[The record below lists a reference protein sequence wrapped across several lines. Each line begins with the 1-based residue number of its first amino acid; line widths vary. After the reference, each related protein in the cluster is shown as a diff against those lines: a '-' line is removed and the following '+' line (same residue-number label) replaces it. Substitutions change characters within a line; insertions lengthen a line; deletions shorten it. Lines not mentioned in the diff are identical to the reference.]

1 MKKKYK
7 IGFVILALILILV
20 FLIYVCLNLV
30 NNNDSK
36 KVQKLDSIPKY
47 GYSLDKRA
55 TKLMK
60 EEFKELKTILNSDE
74 INYEEY
80 AKELSKLFVID
91 LFTLNNKINKYD
103 TPCLEYILEDNTDN
117 FVNNVSDTLYKY
129 IVDNSNSDRKQEL
142 PEVNSIMV
150 ESVDTMKYSYK
161 DEEYNGYKVNL
172 NWTYKKNLGY
182 DNSGI
187 IRLIKKDN
195 KLYVVGYETSE
206 VGDEENN

>member
-7 IGFVILALILILV
+7 IGFVIVVLILILA
-20 FLIYVCLNLV
+20 FLIYVCLDLV
-30 NNNDSK
+30 NNNDSD
-36 KVQKLDSIPKY
+36 KVQKIDSIPKY

-60 EEFKELKTILNSDE
+60 VEFKELKTILNNNE
-74 INYEEY
+74 ISYEEY

-103 TPCLEYILEDNTDN
+103 TPCLEYILEDNIDN
-117 FVNNVSDTLYKY
+117 FSSNVSDTLYKY
-129 IVDNSNSDRKQEL
+129 IVDNSNNNRKQEL

-150 ESVDTMKYSYK
+150 ENIDAIEYPYK
-161 DEEYNGYKVNL
+161 EEKYNGYKVNL
-172 NWTYKKNLGY
+172 SWTYKEDLGY

-206 VGDEENN
+206 VSNEENN

>member
-7 IGFVILALILILV
+7 IGFVIVVLILILA
-20 FLIYVCLNLV
+20 FLIYVCLDLV
-30 NNNDSK
+30 NNNDSD

-60 EEFKELKTILNSDE
+60 VEFKELKTILNNDE

-103 TPCLEYILEDNTDN
+103 TPCLEYILEDNIDN
-117 FVNNVSDTLYKY
+117 FSSNVSDTLYKY
-129 IVDNSNSDRKQEL
+129 IVDNSNNNRKQEL

-150 ESVDTMKYSYK
+150 ENIDAIEYPYK
-161 DEEYNGYKVNL
+161 EEKYNGYKVNL
-172 NWTYKKNLGY
+172 SWTYKEDLGY

-206 VGDEENN
+206 VGNEENN

>member
-7 IGFVILALILILV
+7 IGFVIVVLILILA
-20 FLIYVCLNLV
+20 FLIYVCLDLV
-30 NNNDSK
+30 NNNDSD

-47 GYSLDKRA
+47 GYSLDKSA

-60 EEFKELKTILNSDE
+60 AEFKELKTILNNNE

-103 TPCLEYILEDNTDN
+103 TPCLEYILKDNIDN
-117 FVNNVSDTLYKY
+117 FASNVSDTLYKY
-129 IVDNSNSDRKQEL
+129 LVDNSNNNRKQEL

-150 ESVDTMKYSYK
+150 ENIDAIEYSYK
-161 DEEYNGYKVNL
+161 EEKYNGYKVNL
-172 NWTYKKNLGY
+172 SWTYKEDLGY

-206 VGDEENN
+206 VGNEENN

>member
-7 IGFVILALILILV
+7 IGFVIVVLILILA
-20 FLIYVCLNLV
+20 FLIYVCLDLV
-30 NNNDSK
+30 NNNDSD
-36 KVQKLDSIPKY
+36 KVQKIDSIPKY

-60 EEFKELKTILNSDE
+60 VEFKELKTILNNDE

-103 TPCLEYILEDNTDN
+103 TPCLEYILEDNIDN
-117 FVNNVSDTLYKY
+117 FSSNVSDTLYKY
-129 IVDNSNSDRKQEL
+129 IVDNSNNNRKQEL

-150 ESVDTMKYSYK
+150 ENIDAIEYPYK
-161 DEEYNGYKVNL
+161 EEKYNGYKVNL
-172 NWTYKKNLGY
+172 SWTYKEDLGY

-206 VGDEENN
+206 VGNEENN

>member
-7 IGFVILALILILV
+7 IGFVIVVLILILA
-20 FLIYVCLNLV
+20 FLIYVCLDLV
-30 NNNDSK
+30 NNNDSD
-36 KVQKLDSIPKY
+36 KVQKIDSIPKY

-60 EEFKELKTILNSDE
+60 VEFKELKTILNNNE
-74 INYEEY
+74 ISYEEY

-103 TPCLEYILEDNTDN
+103 TPCLEYILEDNIDN
-117 FVNNVSDTLYKY
+117 FSSNVSDTLYKY
-129 IVDNSNSDRKQEL
+129 IVDNSNNNRKQEL

-150 ESVDTMKYSYK
+150 ENIDAIEYPYK
-161 DEEYNGYKVNL
+161 EEKYNGYKVNL
-172 NWTYKKNLGY
+172 SWTYKEDLGY

-206 VGDEENN
+206 VGNEENN

>member
-7 IGFVILALILILV
+7 IGFVIVVLILILA
-20 FLIYVCLNLV
+20 FLIYVCLDLV
-30 NNNDSK
+30 NNNDSD

-60 EEFKELKTILNSDE
+60 AEFKELKTILNNNE

-103 TPCLEYILEDNTDN
+103 TPCLEYILEDNIDN
-117 FVNNVSDTLYKY
+117 FSSNVSDTLYKY
-129 IVDNSNSDRKQEL
+129 IVDNSNNNRKQEL

-150 ESVDTMKYSYK
+150 ENIDAIEYPYK
-161 DEEYNGYKVNL
+161 EEKYNGYKVNL
-172 NWTYKKNLGY
+172 SWTYKEDLGY

-206 VGDEENN
+206 VGNEENN

>member
-7 IGFVILALILILV
+7 IGFVIVVLILILA
-20 FLIYVCLNLV
+20 FLIYVCLDLV
-30 NNNDSK
+30 NNNDSE
-36 KVQKLDSIPKY
+36 KVQKLDNIPKY

-60 EEFKELKTILNSDE
+60 AEFKELKTILNNNE

-80 AKELSKLFVID
+80 AKELSKLFVSD

-103 TPCLEYILEDNTDN
+103 TPCLEYILEDNIDN
-117 FVNNVSDTLYKY
+117 FASNVSDTLYKY
-129 IVDNSNSDRKQEL
+129 IVDNSNNNRKQEL

-150 ESVDTMKYSYK
+150 ENIDAIEYSYK
-161 DEEYNGYKVNL
+161 EEKYNGYKVNL
-172 NWTYKKNLGY
+172 SWTYKEDLGY

-206 VGDEENN
+206 VGNEENN